1 MRPEEFGTAL
11 IFAHSHAPHTGS
23 SNRIEWICGIRYVNY
38 LHNLLSS
45 KHDLEIGLYPEFGLG
60 LGLGLLFGF
69 TFLYTAHVITEKFYF
84 KPRTT
89 VCV

>member
-1 MRPEEFGTAL
+1 M
-11 IFAHSHAPHTGS
+11 
-23 SNRIEWICGIRYVNY
+23 
-38 LHNLLSS
+38 HNLLSS